1 MCPRLEVPVTINSFE
16 NKFCKGSLG
25 GGKGSLGGCKCS
37 WLEEKTLKVKIT
49 LDKKASHGLS
59 PN

>member
-1 MCPRLEVPVTINSFE
+1 MCPRLEVPLTISSFE

-37 WLEEKTLKVKIT
+37 WAGGKDFRGHNHNGQESLTWFE
-49 LDKKASHGLS
+49 
-59 PN
+59 P